1 MASTLAAI
9 KAASHAKDAREKRD
23 TDFHKTALVLTRE
36 YLRANGYSKSCDA
49 LAKEVGSGLEKLEL
63 ADNVDLGSVI
73 REFDSYYQLKLGR
86 PPKLLRRRDNENE
99 PPKPP
104 GVYERRKRGAARA
117 AAEKAERIER
127 PREAGESVALGVL
140 KSRLGVSAGEGAA
153 NVPQKP
159 MWLDND
165 GVTGSKIE
173 PADRNAIVNDNPNE
187 RILKPPPAF
196 SGDSELQALANVIQR
211 EIYAPTAVE
220 GDGWG
225 EVVGLESAK
234 SLLREAVVMPARYPQ
249 LFRGLTAS
257 WGGVLLFGPPGT
269 GKTLLARAVAT
280 QTKTT
285 FFNISASSIVSK
297 YRGDSEKLVRV
308 LFDLARWHAP
318 STVFFDEIDS
328 IMAQRGGQGGT
339 GNEHEGSRRMKT
351 EVLIQ
356 MDGLSNKNSSDM
368 VLVLAASNLP
378 WELDVALLRR
388 LEKRVLVPLPDQ
400 EARRQMVS
408 SFLAGRIGD
417 DCQIDD
423 YAQQTEGYSGSDLR
437 LVCKEAAMRPV
448 RRLVQQLEAMESSR
462 GGEAVPDSEVQK
474 LMGENRVTHDD
485 VSLALKGTKP
495 SAKLFAD
502 KYRTWEANFG
512 SS

>member
-1 MASTLAAI
+1 MRRLLRADGVEGAPPRRRRR
-9 KAASHAKDAREKRD
+9 AASPHR
-23 TDFHKTALVLTRE
+23 
-36 YLRANGYSKSCDA
+36 S
-49 LAKEVGSGLEKLEL
+49 
-63 ADNVDLGSVI
+63 
-73 REFDSYYQLKLGR
+73 
-86 PPKLLRRRDNENE
+86 PP
-99 PPKPP
+99 
-104 GVYERRKRGAARA
+104 A
-117 AAEKAERIER
+117 
-127 PREAGESVALGVL
+127 
-140 KSRLGVSAGEGAA
+140 
-153 NVPQKP
+153 Q
-159 MWLDND
+159 
-165 GVTGSKIE
+165 
-173 PADRNAIVNDNPNE
+173 DRNAIVNDIPTE

-196 SGDSELQALANVIQR
+196 AGDSELQALANVIQR

-225 EVVGLESAK
+225 EVVGLDSAK

>member
-23 TDFHKTALVLTRE
+23 TDFHKTALVLARE

-49 LAKEVGSGLEKLEL
+49 LSKEVGSGLEKLEL

-99 PPKPP
+99 PPRPP

-140 KSRLGVSAGEGAA
+140 KSRLGVSGGEGA
-153 NVPQKP
+153 VPQNKP

-173 PADRNAIVNDNPNE
+173 PTDRNAIVNDNPNE

-196 SGDSELQALANVIQR
+196 AGDSELQALANVIQR

-225 EVVGLESAK
+225 DVVGLDSAK
-234 SLLREAVVMPARYPQ
+234 ALLREAVVMPARYPQ

-400 EARRQMVS
+400 DARRQMVS
-408 SFLAGRIGD
+408 SFLAGRIGE
-417 DCQIDD
+417 DCAIDD
-423 YAQQTEGYSGSDLR
+423 YAAQTEGYSGSDLR

-448 RRLVQQLEAMESSR
+448 RRLVSQLEAMESSR
-462 GGEAVPDSEVQK
+462 GGEAVPDSEVER
-474 LMGENRVTHDD
+474 LMGANRVTHDD

>member
-1 MASTLAAI
+1 
-9 KAASHAKDAREKRD
+9 
-23 TDFHKTALVLTRE
+23 
-36 YLRANGYSKSCDA
+36 
-49 LAKEVGSGLEKLEL
+49 
-63 ADNVDLGSVI
+63 
-73 REFDSYYQLKLGR
+73 
-86 PPKLLRRRDNENE
+86 
-99 PPKPP
+99 
-104 GVYERRKRGAARA
+104 
-117 AAEKAERIER
+117 
-127 PREAGESVALGVL
+127 
-140 KSRLGVSAGEGAA
+140 
-153 NVPQKP
+153 

-173 PADRNAIVNDNPNE
+173 PSDRNAIVNDNPNE

-196 SGDSELQALANVIQR
+196 AGDSELQALANVIQR

-234 SLLREAVVMPARYPQ
+234 SLLRGRGHARALSAAVSG
-249 LFRGLTAS
+249 FD
-257 WGGVLLFGPPGT
+257 GVLGRRVAVRAAGDPHNFAC
-269 GKTLLARAVAT
+269 ARAVAT

-368 VLVLAASNLP
+368 VLSWLRRILP

-388 LEKRVLVPLPDQ
+388 LRSGSWCRCPTKTQGGRWCRRSWLGVLVTTV
-400 EARRQMVS
+400 RWIVTR
-408 SFLAGRIGD
+408 
-417 DCQIDD
+417 
-423 YAQQTEGYSGSDLR
+423 QQTEGYSGSDLR

-448 RRLVQQLEAMESSR
+448 RRLVSQLEAMESSR
-462 GGEAVPDSEVQK
+462 GGEAVPDAEVQK
-474 LMGENRVTHDD
+474 LMGANRVTHDD
-485 VSLALKGTKP
+485 VRGWRCRARSSPRTVRGQIAAAEADVGGEP
-495 SAKLFAD
+495 SDVPGRLFL
-502 KYRTWEANFG
+502 G
-512 SS
+512 SRRFL

>member
-1 MASTLAAI
+1 
-9 KAASHAKDAREKRD
+9 
-23 TDFHKTALVLTRE
+23 
-36 YLRANGYSKSCDA
+36 
-49 LAKEVGSGLEKLEL
+49 
-63 ADNVDLGSVI
+63 
-73 REFDSYYQLKLGR
+73 
-86 PPKLLRRRDNENE
+86 
-99 PPKPP
+99 
-104 GVYERRKRGAARA
+104 
-117 AAEKAERIER
+117 
-127 PREAGESVALGVL
+127 
-140 KSRLGVSAGEGAA
+140 
-153 NVPQKP
+153 

-173 PADRNAIVNDNPNE
+173 PSDRNAIVNDNPDE

-196 SGDSELQALANVIQR
+196 AGDSELQALANVIQR

-225 EVVGLESAK
+225 DVVGLESAK
-234 SLLREAVVMPARYPQ
+234 SLLREAAVMPARYPQ

-308 LFDLARWHAP
+308 LFDRARWHAP

-328 IMAQRGGQGGT
+328 IMAQRGGQGGS

-400 EARRQMVS
+400 DARRQMVS
-408 SFLAGRIGD
+408 SFLAGRIGE
-417 DCQIDD
+417 DCQLDD
-423 YAQQTEGYSGSDLR
+423 YARQQTEGYSGSDLR
-437 LVCKEAAMRPV
+437 LSVQGGGHAARAAASPAARGDGKFAG
-448 RRLVQQLEAMESSR
+448 RRGRAR
-462 GGEAVPDSEVQK
+462 
-474 LMGENRVTHDD
+474 
-485 VSLALKGTKP
+485 
-495 SAKLFAD
+495 
-502 KYRTWEANFG
+502 FG
-512 SS
+512 SGETDGREPRDARRCRWL

>member
-1 MASTLAAI
+1 M
-9 KAASHAKDAREKRD
+9 
-23 TDFHKTALVLTRE
+23 
-36 YLRANGYSKSCDA
+36 
-49 LAKEVGSGLEKLEL
+49 
-63 ADNVDLGSVI
+63 
-73 REFDSYYQLKLGR
+73 
-86 PPKLLRRRDNENE
+86 
-99 PPKPP
+99 
-104 GVYERRKRGAARA
+104 
-117 AAEKAERIER
+117 
-127 PREAGESVALGVL
+127 
-140 KSRLGVSAGEGAA
+140 
-153 NVPQKP
+153 
-159 MWLDND
+159 
-165 GVTGSKIE
+165 
-173 PADRNAIVNDNPNE
+173 
-187 RILKPPPAF
+187 
-196 SGDSELQALANVIQR
+196 
-211 EIYAPTAVE
+211 
-220 GDGWG
+220 
-225 EVVGLESAK
+225 
-234 SLLREAVVMPARYPQ
+234 
-249 LFRGLTAS
+249 
-257 WGGVLLFGPPGT
+257 
-269 GKTLLARAVAT
+269 AT

-417 DCQIDD
+417 DCAIDD
-423 YAQQTEGYSGSDLR
+423 YAAQTEGYSGSDLR

-448 RRLVQQLEAMESSR
+448 RRLVTQLEAMESSR
-462 GGEAVPDSEVQK
+462 GGEAVPDAEVER
-474 LMGENRVTHDD
+474 LMGANRVTHDD
-485 VSLALKGTKP
+485 MTLAMKGTKP

-502 KYRTWEANFG
+502 KYRTWEAQFG

>member
-9 KAASHAKDAREKRD
+9 KAASTASDAREKRD
-23 TDFHKTALVLTRE
+23 TDFHKTALVLARE
-36 YLRANGYSKSCDA
+36 YLRANGYAKTCEA
-49 LAKEVGSGLEKLEL
+49 LKAEVGSGLEKLEL
-63 ADNVDLGSVI
+63 ADNVDLGSVV
-73 REFDSYYQLKLGR
+73 REFDAYYQLKLGR
-86 PPKLLRRRDNENE
+86 APKMLRRREGDE
-99 PPKPP
+99 PPRPP

-117 AAEKAERIER
+117 AAEKADRIEK
-127 PREAGESVALGVL
+127 PKEAGESVVLGVL
-140 KSRLGVSAGEGAA
+140 KSRLGVSSGEG
-153 NVPQKP
+153 KP
-159 MWLDND
+159 LWLDGKQD
-165 GVTGSKIE
+165 GISGTKITTAAPKE
-173 PADRNAIVNDNPNE
+173 DPAE
-187 RILKPPPAF
+187 RILRPPPAF
-196 SGDSELQALANVIQR
+196 AGDSELQALANVISR
-211 EIYAPTAVE
+211 EIYAPTGQEA
-220 GDGWG
+220 DGWG
-225 EVVGLESAK
+225 DVVGLEGAK

-249 LFRGLTAS
+249 LFKGLTAS

-328 IMAQRGGQGGT
+328 IMSQRGGSGG
-339 GNEHEGSRRMKT
+339 GQEHEGSRRMKT

-356 MDGLSNKNSSDM
+356 MDGLSSKIEGAM

-388 LEKRVLVPLPDQ
+388 LEKRVLVPLPD
-400 EARRQMVS
+400 EAARKGMLQ
-408 SFLAGRIGD
+408 SFLDGRGGQ
-417 DCQIDD
+417 DCLMDE
-423 YAQQTEGYSGSDLR
+423 YASKTEGYSGSDLR

-448 RRLVQQLEAMESSR
+448 RRLVATLEAMEASS
-462 GGEAVPDSEVQK
+462 GGQAVPDVEVDR
-474 LMGENRVTHDD
+474 LMGEHRVAHDD
-485 VSLALKGTKP
+485 VVQALKGTKP
-495 SAKLFAD
+495 SARLFAD